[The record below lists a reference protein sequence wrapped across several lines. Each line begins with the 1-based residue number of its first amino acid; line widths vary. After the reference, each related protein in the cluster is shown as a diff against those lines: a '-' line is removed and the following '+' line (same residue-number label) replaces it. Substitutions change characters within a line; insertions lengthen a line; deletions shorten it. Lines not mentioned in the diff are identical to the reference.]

1 MDKVS
6 EHLFSRREFLK
17 VSAATFAAALLERK
31 MPRAGSRVEFR
42 EDRIAL
48 VNGSS
53 FFPLGI
59 FYLSEHVKETD
70 VWTDVAQA
78 KFNTVAAWWIDE
90 TRLRSA
96 EQNGLKTV
104 AYVNYAFPNF
114 EKTGEIDPDR
124 LKIIKESPSILA
136 WYGPDEPRPGNIDTL
151 QVEAT
156 KQIAR
161 LDPNHPMWI
170 NYLLYPDDMEN
181 AFGLDEF
188 RSTTNGR
195 MGASITG
202 FDVGWAAETAGDYHT
217 YADQLIRY
225 RRNLVKGA
233 VKALWVILSAH
244 SEIPWT
250 KKGLWNKAIEAI
262 SNGATGIYW
271 WDWPPGCTTDGCPTY
286 PGKGD
291 GYHSH
296 WDKLKSIAGV
306 LDTLKPGLIGKEKRL
321 VTNDN
326 YSMKVTT
333 NGLDTYFFIS
343 TKAFSDERKRN
354 GNVNGYEIDT
364 GLPAGTILETFDEGG
379 EKERLVVGEE
389 GKVSVNLAFLTG
401 VALVHRRDRSNISRS
416 DFIKLRWR

>member
-1 MDKVS
+1 M
-6 EHLFSRREFLK
+6 
-17 VSAATFAAALLERK
+17 SAAGISKAWLERK
-31 MPRAGSRVEFR
+31 MPRVGSNVEFR

-48 VNGSS
+48 VNGVP

-59 FYLSEHVKETD
+59 FYLPEHVREAD
-70 VWTDVAQA
+70 AWTVVAKA

-90 TRLRSA
+90 TRMKFA

-104 AYVNYAFPNF
+104 AYVNYAFPGF
-114 EKTGEIDPDR
+114 EKTGKIDLDR
-124 LKIIKESPSILA
+124 LEMIKRSPSILA
-136 WYGPDEPRPGNIDTL
+136 WYGPDEPGPRNIETL
-151 QVEAT
+151 PVEGT
-156 KQIAR
+156 KRITQ

-170 NYLLYPDDMEN
+170 NYLLYPDNMEK
-181 AFGLDEF
+181 AIGWDEF
-188 RSTTNGR
+188 RSKTNEQ

-202 FDVGWAAETAGDYHT
+202 FDIGWAAETAGDYHT

-225 RRNLVKGA
+225 RRNLVGGE

-271 WDWPPGCTTDGCPTY
+271 WDWPPGCTADICPTY
-286 PGKGD
+286 PAKGA
-291 GYHSH
+291 GYNSH
-296 WDKLKSIAGV
+296 WDKLKSIVDV
-306 LDTLKPGLIGKEKRL
+306 LDTLKSGLVGKENRL
-321 VTNDN
+321 ITNDR

-354 GNVNGYEIDT
+354 GNVNEYEVDID
-364 GLPAGTILETFDEGG
+364 LPVGTILKVFDEQG
-379 EKERLVVGEE
+379 EGEELVVGEE
-389 GKVSVNLAFLTG
+389 RKVLVNLPSLSGT
-401 VALVHRRDRSNISRS
+401 VLVHKKNRSDISRS
-416 DFIKLRWR
+416 DFIRGHWRGS